1 VHDEFRVEVDIEP
14 GSGRKLLR
22 VLEAVELPEDARRD
36 LGRLA
41 VSHERDNVFLYADS
55 LAAASQARSVVER
68 EIARLTLP
76 GAVSLWR
83 WHPLEERWED
93 ASVALPASEEE
104 RAAERERLAQDETAE
119 SAAAGY
125 PEWEVRVTLPT
136 HGEAREFAERL
147 EGEGIPVQRR
157 WRHVM
162 AGAVDEEQARVLA
175 ERLGGEAPLGSEVHV
190 EGSGLPFWKMLH
202 GPAQPFAVFGGL
214 AQ

>member
-68 EIARLTLP
+68 EIASLTLP
-76 GAVSLWR
+76 GAVSLSR
-83 WHPLEERWED
+83 WHPIEERWED
-93 ASVALPASEEE
+93 ASVAMPTTEEE
-104 RAAERERLAQDETAE
+104 RAAERERLEQDETEE

-162 AGAVDEEQARVLA
+162 VGAVDEDQARALA
-175 ERLGGEAPLGSEVHV
+175 ERLGGEAPSGSEVHV
-190 EGSGLPFWKMLH
+190 EGSGLPFWNMLQ
-202 GPAQPFAVFGGL
+202 GPARPFAVFGGL
-214 AQ
+214 AR